1 MTDKIRKTKKHKKI
15 NKFEKQ
21 QKLRITKNQKGWL
34 INYLLRLDQMFY
46 SRWDYWTRAFSR
58 DEIPRESIPQ
68 IQFRPAWNYIE
79 RKVQKNLKAC
89 LDYPGYPDHNVFDNF
104 IDWIL
109 WGFNQG
115 DSFPNIDASTD
126 DFWYRTF
133 NLGLFYEE
141 PADHFADL
149 ATEYFVGKS
158 HGYFPTPGPV
168 VELMVRMNFGDQP
181 SHKHKRLSVMDPCC
195 GTGIMLMYASNY
207 SLNLYGV
214 DINHLLTKVAKVNAY
229 IYVPWLAFRP
239 KDLTMFDKVDQAIIE
254 IELPSGIRI
263 PECRRCRNREKFLL
277 ELETDHEL
285 LVSTVGFLNIKQPRI
300 SSDIISKKLRPENIS
315 RANCFKEKS

>member
-15 NKFEKQ
+15 EKRE
-21 QKLRITKNQKGWL
+21 KLKTTKNQKGWL
-34 INYLLRLDQMFY
+34 IYYLLRLDQMFY
-46 SRWDYWTRAFSR
+46 SRWDYWTRAFLR

-68 IQFRPAWNYIE
+68 IQFRPSWNYMA
-79 RKVQKNLKAC
+79 RKVQKNLKTC
-89 LDYPGYPDHNVFDNF
+89 LDYPGYTDHNVFENF

-115 DSFPNIDASTD
+115 NSFPNINKSTD

-141 PADHFADL
+141 PADHFAEI

-168 VELMVRMNFGDQP
+168 VELMVRMNFGEEP
-181 SHKHKRLSVMDPCC
+181 SDYHKNKSVLDPCC

-214 DINHLLTKVAKVNAY
+214 DINPLLCKIAKVNAY

-239 KDLTMFDKVDQAIIE
+239 KTLTMFDKMDSWESIIE
-254 IELPSGIRI
+254 VELPSGIKI
-263 PECRRCRNREKFLL
+263 PECKLCNNREKFFL

-285 LVSTVGFLNIKQPRI
+285 LVSNAGFLNIRQPQI
-300 SSDIISKKLRPENIS
+300 SNDVVNKKLKPENIS
-315 RANCFKEKS
+315 CANCYKESL